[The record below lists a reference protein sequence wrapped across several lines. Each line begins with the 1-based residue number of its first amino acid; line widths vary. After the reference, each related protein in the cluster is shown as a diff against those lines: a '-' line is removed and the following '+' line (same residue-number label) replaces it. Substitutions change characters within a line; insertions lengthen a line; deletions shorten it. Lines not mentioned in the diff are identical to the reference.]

1 VGLASGLIRTT
12 GRVALRPV
20 EREMRRGLR
29 SGLRSARYSPASVA
43 GGGPAAARH
52 VHEPV
57 PDQAEIA
64 AIFAELDEQVRQG
77 Y

>member
-1 VGLASGLIRTT
+1 MGLGS
-12 GRVALRPV
+12 ALV
-20 EREMRRGLR
+20 R
-29 SGLRSARYSPASVA
+29 SAVRSARYTPAPSPRTPQDR
-43 GGGPAAARH
+43 PAIALR
-52 VHEPV
+52 VRERP